1 MTPPHQNY
9 VLYIQGILS
18 FGYFCHNQVQLRQ
31 RCWNKLLRKSEIQSH
46 FLPLDPSSLIFQI
59 KLELDEIEQRVT
71 EMIELDEENEAGS
84 RLEDDKVMEVI
95 NVMKDDLLR
104 VDNGR

>member
-1 MTPPHQNY
+1 MEMDD
-9 VLYIQGILS
+9 V
-18 FGYFCHNQVQLRQ
+18 
-31 RCWNKLLRKSEIQSH
+31 
-46 FLPLDPSSLIFQI
+46 
-59 KLELDEIEQRVT
+59 EQRVT
-71 EMIELDEENEAGS
+71 ELMELDEENEAGS